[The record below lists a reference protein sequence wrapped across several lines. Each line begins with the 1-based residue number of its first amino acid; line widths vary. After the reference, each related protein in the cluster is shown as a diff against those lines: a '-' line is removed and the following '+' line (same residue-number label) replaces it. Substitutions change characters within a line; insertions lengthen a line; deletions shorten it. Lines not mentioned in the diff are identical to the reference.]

1 MVKGVLIEVNQ
12 SDSIV
17 NSGNK
22 YQTVSKMLICGS
34 EDPPTRPPIEKTR
47 GTITLLF
54 VGNLSRILK
63 YGHFKCETG

>member
-1 MVKGVLIEVNQ
+1 MVVIIEVNQ

-34 EDPPTRPPIEKTR
+34 EDPTTGPAIAKTR
-47 GTITLLF
+47 ETIKLLF